1 MNRRLAIDTF
11 VMLRMNDPLIEKGVL
26 MPRPENSSPD
36 KRPYCYRFPMVS
48 VAADVVC
55 FTVHPEDGLQVALVR
70 RAWESEAYAGYWAL
84 PGGFLQA
91 EQDRTIADCAR
102 RELVEETGVQAA
114 HLELI
119 DVFSDIAR
127 DPRPERVL
135 SVAFLAIIPAHD
147 LDLAP
152 AAQTD
157 VTAARWFSY
166 DRAMTLDLAFDHRQ
180 IIEAA
185 RTRIAGKIGY
195 GARED
200 EEPELLFAFLP
211 ERFPIA
217 RAEQVLSDIRGIR
230 PERANF
236 RKWIGRYVR
245 QTDQT
250 EPARTRPAHLYE
262 RTLAGMPTPSTML
275 APMSA
280 MRDLARSHGLAD
292 MALFADGLR
301 DAPAAAVAFLERVL
315 AEYADHPRYT
325 LKVTRVPD
333 LRINDRQTGRVLVT
347 MTWQVRNRA
356 FACTA
361 LAATSALEGGGFH
374 DLRAWNGKPHRSA
387 FRLAAGPEDM
397 PRLALALDAGATSL
411 GD

>member
-1 MNRRLAIDTF
+1 MREPGNPPSESRT
-11 VMLRMNDPLIEKGVL
+11 
-26 MPRPENSSPD
+26 
-36 KRPYCYRFPMVS
+36 YCYRFPMVS

-70 RAWESEAYAGYWAL
+70 RSWDSDAYAGYWAL

-102 RELVEETGVQAA
+102 RELAEETGVEAA
-114 HLELI
+114 HLELV
-119 DVFSDIAR
+119 DVFSDIDR
-127 DPRPERVL
+127 DPRKERVL

-147 LDLAP
+147 LALGPVAE
-152 AAQTD
+152 TD

-166 DRAMTLDLAFDHRQ
+166 DRVLRLDLAFDHRQ

-185 RTRIAGKIGY
+185 RARLAAKISF
-195 GARED
+195 GARDE

-217 RAEQVLSDIRGIR
+217 RAEQVVADIKGVR

-245 QTDQT
+245 QTDET
-250 EPARTRPAHLYE
+250 EPARTRHAHLYE
-262 RTLAGMPTPSTML
+262 RPSMGMPVASMAP
-275 APMSA
+275 APMSVVH
-280 MRDLARSHGLAD
+280 DLAQTHGLVD
-292 MALFADGLR
+292 MPLFSDGMR
-301 DAPAAAVAFLERVL
+301 GAPPAAVAFLELVL
-315 AEYADHPRYT
+315 SSYADHPNFT

-333 LRINDRQTGRVLVT
+333 LRINDRHTGRVLVT
-347 MTWQVRNRA
+347 LTWQVRNRA

-361 LAATSALEGGGFH
+361 LAEPSALESGDFD
-374 DLRAWNGKPHRSA
+374 DLRAWNGKPHQSA
-387 FRLAAGPEDM
+387 FRLAAGPEDIR
-397 PRLALALDAGATSL
+397 RLERALEAGAAVL
-411 GD
+411 ED

>member
-1 MNRRLAIDTF
+1 MNPLAK
-11 VMLRMNDPLIEKGVL
+11 KGVP
-26 MPRPENSSPD
+26 MSKPASPSPD
-36 KRPYCYRFPMVS
+36 ERSYCYRFPMVS
-48 VAADVVC
+48 VATDVVC

-70 RAWESEAYAGYWAL
+70 RSWEADAFAGYWAL

-135 SVAFLAIIPAHD
+135 SVAFLAIVPAHD
-147 LDLAP
+147 LALAP
-152 AAQTD
+152 VPQTD
-157 VTAARWFSY
+157 VTAARWFSC

-180 IIEAA
+180 IIKAVRA
-185 RTRIAGKIGY
+185 RLAGKIGF
-195 GARED
+195 GTRED
-200 EEPELLFAFLP
+200 EEPEMLFAFLP

-217 RAEQVLSDIRGIR
+217 RAEQVVADIRGTR

-250 EPARTRPAHLYE
+250 EPARTRHAHLYE
-262 RTLAGMPTPSTML
+262 RLPAGMPAASLRP
-275 APMSA
+275 APMSVVH
-280 MRDLARSHGLAD
+280 DLARTHGIAD
-292 MALFADGLR
+292 IALFADGLR
-301 DAPAAAVAFLERVL
+301 GAPPPAVAFLEEIL
-315 AEYADHPRYT
+315 ATYADHPSYSI
-325 LKVTRVPD
+325 KVTRVPD
-333 LRINDRQTGRVLVT
+333 LRINDRRTGRVLLT
-347 MTWQVRNRA
+347 LTWQVRNLA

-361 LAATSALEGGGFH
+361 LAAPSVLAHGDFD
-374 DLRAWNGKPHRSA
+374 DLRAWNGKPHQSA
-387 FRLAAGPEDM
+387 FRLAAGAGDM
-397 PRLALALDAGATSL
+397 RRLALALDGGAKVL
-411 GD
+411 GG

>member
-1 MNRRLAIDTF
+1 MSNHG
-11 VMLRMNDPLIEKGVL
+11 NPSPEE
-26 MPRPENSSPD
+26 RPF
-36 KRPYCYRFPMVS
+36 CYRFPMVS

-55 FTVHPEDGLQVALVR
+55 FTVDPEDGLQVALVR
-70 RAWESEAYAGYWAL
+70 RSWESDAYAGYWAL

-102 RELVEETGVQAA
+102 RELVEETGVKAA

-147 LDLAP
+147 LALAP
-152 AAQTD
+152 VPQTD
-157 VTAARWFSY
+157 VTTARWFSY
-166 DRAMTLDLAFDHRQ
+166 DRIRVLDLAFDHHK

-185 RTRIAGKIGY
+185 RSRLTGKIGF

-200 EEPELLFAFLP
+200 QEPDLLFAFLP

-217 RAEQVLSDIRGIR
+217 RAEQVVADIRGMR

-250 EPARTRPAHLYE
+250 EPARTRHAHLYE
-262 RTLAGMPTPSTML
+262 RLPVGMPAASMTP
-275 APMSA
+275 APMFVVH
-280 MRDLARSHGLAD
+280 DLARTHGLAD
-292 MALFADGLR
+292 MALFADRLR
-301 DAPAAAVAFLERVL
+301 GAPPPAVAFLEQIL
-315 AEYADHPRYT
+315 AKYADHPNYSV
-325 LKVTRVPD
+325 KITRVPD

-347 MTWQVRNRA
+347 LAWQVRNQA

-361 LAATSALEGGGFH
+361 LAAPSALEAGGFD
-374 DLRAWNGKPHRSA
+374 DLRTWNGKPHQSA
-387 FRLAAGPEDM
+387 FRLAAGSAEM
-397 PRLALALDAGATSL
+397 RRLTLALEAGATFID
-411 GD
+411 G

>member
-1 MNRRLAIDTF
+1 MNEPLAK
-11 VMLRMNDPLIEKGVL
+11 KGIL
-26 MPRPENSSPD
+26 MPEADNPSAEE
-36 KRPYCYRFPMVS
+36 RPYRYRFPMVS
-48 VAADVVC
+48 VATDVVC

-70 RAWESEAYAGYWAL
+70 RSWESDAYAGYWAL

-147 LDLAP
+147 LALAP
-152 AAQTD
+152 VPQTD
-157 VTAARWFSY
+157 VTSARWFSI
-166 DRAMTLDLAFDHRQ
+166 DRAMSLDLAFDHRQ

-185 RTRIAGKIGY
+185 RSRLAGKIGF
-195 GARED
+195 GTRED

-217 RAEQVLSDIRGIR
+217 RAEQVVADIKGIR

-245 QTDQT
+245 QTDET
-250 EPARTRPAHLYE
+250 EPARTRHAHLYE
-262 RTLAGMPTPSTML
+262 RLPAGMPAASMMP
-275 APMSA
+275 APMSVVH
-280 MRDLARSHGLAD
+280 DLARTHGLAD

-301 DAPAAAVAFLERVL
+301 SAPPPAVAFLEQIL
-315 AEYADHPRYT
+315 AKYADHPVYSV
-325 LKVTRVPD
+325 KVTRVPD

-347 MTWQVRNRA
+347 LTWQVRNQA

-361 LAATSALEGGGFH
+361 LAAPSALEGGGFD
-374 DLRAWNGKPHRSA
+374 DLRDWNGKPHQSA
-387 FRLAAGPEDM
+387 FRLAAGPSDM
-397 PRLALALDAGATSL
+397 RRLALALEVGATAL
-411 GD
+411 DG

>member
-1 MNRRLAIDTF
+1 MITPLA
-11 VMLRMNDPLIEKGVL
+11 RKGVL
-26 MPRPENSSPD
+26 MSKLENSSPEEQ
-36 KRPYCYRFPMVS
+36 PYCYPFPMVS

-70 RAWESEAYAGYWAL
+70 RSWESDAFAGYWAL

-91 EQDRTIADCAR
+91 KLDRTIADCAG
-102 RELVEETGVQAA
+102 RELVEETGVKAT

-119 DVFSDIAR
+119 DVFSDIGR

-135 SVAFLAIIPAHD
+135 SVAFLAIIPVHD
-147 LDLAP
+147 LALAP
-152 AAQTD
+152 VAETD

-185 RTRIAGKIGY
+185 RARLAAKIGF
-195 GARED
+195 GAREN

-217 RAEQVLSDIRGIR
+217 RAEQVVADIRGIR

-236 RKWIGRYVR
+236 RKWLGRYVR
-245 QTDQT
+245 QTDET
-250 EPARTRPAHLYE
+250 EPARTRHAHLYE
-262 RTLAGMPTPSTML
+262 RLPMGMPAASMMP

-280 MRDLARSHGLAD
+280 IQDLARTHGLAD

-301 DAPAAAVAFLERVL
+301 GAPPPAVAFLEQILER
-315 AEYADHPRYT
+315 YADHPNYSV
-325 LKVTRVPD
+325 KVTRVPD
-333 LRINDRQTGRVLVT
+333 LRINDRKTGRVLVT
-347 MTWQVRNRA
+347 MTWQVRNEV

-361 LAATSALEGGGFH
+361 LAAPVALEGGGFD
-374 DLRAWNGKPHRSA
+374 DLRAWNGKPHQSA
-387 FRLAAGPEDM
+387 FRLTAGPADM
-397 PRLALALDAGATSL
+397 RRLGLALEVGAASLDG
-411 GD
+411 